1 MTNEYAKAD
10 LANVLEEVQEQ
21 FRAIAEIQQAR
32 AQLTASATVRKL
44 ATVTVNANGTVID
57 TRFGPH
63 AEDASLNDIAKA
75 VTEAAQQAVTEVNKL
90 GLELMAPVQERQAR
104 LPKLTD
110 LLEGFAEIKPPAPV
124 APPVTMVP
132 PGADADD
139 ETGSAAMEFSNVEAY
154 APDRGPGLTDTS
166 W

>member
-1 MTNEYAKAD
+1 MTNEYAKAE
-10 LANVLEEVQEQ
+10 LEHVLEEVQEQ
-21 FRAIAEIQQAR
+21 FKAIARIQQER

-57 TRFGPH
+57 TKFGPH
-63 AEDASLNDIAKA
+63 AEDATLNDIAKA
-75 VTEAAQQAVTEVNKL
+75 VTEAAQQAVTAVNKL

-110 LLEGFAEIKPPAPV
+110 LLEGFAEVKPQAPI
-124 APPVTMVP
+124 APPVTMAP
-132 PGADADD
+132 IAESEEDGP
-139 ETGSAAMEFSNVEAY
+139 AMEFSNVQTYVPE
-154 APDRGPGLTDTS
+154 RGAGVTDTS